1 VSVSRLWPAV
11 LVAVVG
17 FQLRSVIVG
26 VPPVLPEVRADLHL
40 SFAAAGALSAIPV
53 LGLGAAAVPGALLA
67 NRFGARRVVGL
78 GTVGL
83 GVAALLRLT
92 PPVPAALFFWTAFM
106 ALSVAVVQPG
116 IVVFVR
122 ATFSNL
128 VQQASTAYATA
139 LGLGGLAG
147 ATLSIRLLA
156 FGGWR
161 GTFVIWGALALAAG
175 LLWLATAPGRGGE
188 HAPHPGGF
196 GELVRDRAVWQ
207 VAAMFGSQSLVYYSS
222 ATWIPFEVRWA
233 GTGYLTLVLFLL
245 NAASIPLSVVLVMLR
260 WPWARS
266 RAVYAGAGLLM
277 LAGSLG
283 FALGA
288 VSLAWLWASLLSVAV
303 AVTFTGSTVLPALFS
318 RRQSHTAGYAS
329 LVLTAGY
336 ALAFLG
342 PLLGGLLVDRTHTFT
357 SPFWLTTAAAVLV
370 LVLGATLPR
379 RGTPGEEPAAAPA
392 ARAGSQ

>member
-1 VSVSRLWPAV
+1 MSFSRLWPAA
-11 LVAVVG
+11 LLAIVG

-40 SFAAAGALSAIPV
+40 SFSAAGALSAIPV
-53 LGLGAAAVPGALLA
+53 LGLGAVAVPGALLA

-78 GTVGL
+78 GTIGL
-83 GVAALLRLT
+83 GLAALLRLT
-92 PPVPAALFFWTAFM
+92 PPVPAALYFWTAFL

-116 IVVFVR
+116 IVAFVR
-122 ATFSNL
+122 VTFPNH
-128 VQQASTAYATA
+128 VQQASTAYATS

-156 FGGWR
+156 LGGWR
-161 GTFVIWGALALAAG
+161 GTFAIWGALAIVAG
-175 LLWLATAPGRGGE
+175 LLWLATAPGRGDE

-196 GELVRDRAVWQ
+196 GELVRDRAVWH
-207 VAAMFGSQSLVYYSS
+207 VAALFGAQSLVYYAS
-222 ATWIPFEVRWA
+222 ATWIPFQLRSF

-245 NAASIPLSVVLVMLR
+245 NAASIPLSVVLLLLR

-266 RAVYAGAGLLM
+266 RAVYVGAGGLM

-288 VSLAWLWASLLSVAV
+288 VSLAWLWASLLAVAV
-303 AVTFTGSTVLPALFS
+303 AVTFTGCTVLPALFS
-318 RRQSHTAGYAS
+318 RRPSHTAGYAA

-336 ALAFLG
+336 AISFLG
-342 PLLGGLLVDRTHTFT
+342 PLLGGVLVDRTHAFT
-357 SPFWLTTAAAVLV
+357 SPFWLTTASALLV
-370 LVLGATLPR
+370 LGLGATLPR
-379 RGTPGEEPAAAPA
+379 RQAPPSGEPAAAHA
-392 ARAGSQ
+392 ARAG